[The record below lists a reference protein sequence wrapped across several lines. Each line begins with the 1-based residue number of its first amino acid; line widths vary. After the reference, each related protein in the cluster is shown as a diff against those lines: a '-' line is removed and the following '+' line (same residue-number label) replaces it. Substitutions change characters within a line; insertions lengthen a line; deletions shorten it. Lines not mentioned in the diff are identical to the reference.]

1 VKVNHTRR
9 IWRIYLPLLLPA
21 ILLFLVVLLLVL
33 SSSQILSTG
42 FTVIVIILAVA
53 VMAVAYLFAR
63 RLATSLTQI
72 RAGVERI
79 AQIDDGGRVITTSDD
94 SLASLAVAANSVAR
108 QFEQRAAELTHQ
120 QQEHDTI
127 VSSMIEGVLVVDADE
142 KLISINQAAARLLGL
157 ENANV
162 IGRSLPETIRN
173 SDLHRLVTRTL
184 KLGTTVEGDI
194 TLSGVENRYLQVTGT
209 MLPDATHGT
218 IGALVVLNDVTRL
231 RKLEQVRR
239 DFVANVSHEL
249 KTPITSIK
257 GYVET
262 LLDGAYRNPDE
273 SERFLNIVARQANRL
288 NAIIEDLLK
297 LSRIEQGVERGEIV
311 LEQTALKGLLMAAIS
326 ACETQ
331 ITAKSIR
338 VSMSCPDDLVARI
351 NPPLLEQAIVNL
363 IDNAAKY
370 SDAGS
375 AIEIAALQD
384 NRAISITVCDHGVGI
399 APEHLPRLFERFYR
413 VDKAR
418 SRSEGGTG
426 LGLAIAKHIVQ
437 AHGGTISV
445 SSRVG
450 EGSTFT
456 ISLPLR

>member
-1 VKVNHTRR
+1 MNHTRR
-9 IWRIYLPLLLPA
+9 TWHIYLPLLLPT
-21 ILLFLVVLLLVL
+21 ILLFLAVL
-33 SSSQILSTG
+33 SIVILSSHVLSTSLI
-42 FTVIVIILAVA
+42 VIVIALAVGA
-53 VMAVAYLFAR
+53 VVVTYLFVWK
-63 RLATSLTQI
+63 LAVSLTQI

-79 AQIDDGGRVITTSDD
+79 AQIDDSGHAKATPDD
-94 SLASLAVAANSVAR
+94 SVASLAVAVNDVAR
-108 QFEQRAAELTHQ
+108 QLSERAAELTQ
-120 QQEHDTI
+120 RRQEHDTI
-127 VSSMIEGVLVVDADE
+127 ISSMIEGVLVVDADE
-142 KLISINQAAARLLGL
+142 KLISINQAAARLLDL
-157 ENANV
+157 ESADV
-162 IGRSLPETIRN
+162 LGRTLQETIRN
-173 SDLHRLVTRTL
+173 SDLHRLVMRTL
-184 KLGTTVEGDI
+184 KLGTTIEGDI
-194 TLSGVENRYLQVTGT
+194 TLSGAEDRYLQVTGT
-209 MLPDATHGT
+209 MLRDATRNT
-218 IGALVVLNDVTRL
+218 VGALIVLNDVTRL

-262 LLDGAYRNPDE
+262 LLDSAFRNPDDT
-273 SERFLNIVARQANRL
+273 ERFLKIVAKQANRL

-311 LEQTALKGLLMAAIS
+311 LEQTALKGLLTAAIN

-331 ITAKSIR
+331 ITTKNIH
-338 VSMSCPDDLVARI
+338 VSLSCPDDLIVRI
-351 NPPLLEQAIVNL
+351 NPPLLEQAVVNL

-370 SDAGS
+370 GNAGS
-375 AIEIAALQD
+375 PLEIAAIQD
-384 NRAISITVCDHGVGI
+384 SSAISIAVCDHGVGI
-399 APEHLPRLFERFYR
+399 VSEHLPRLFERFYR

-418 SRSEGGTG
+418 SRAEGGTG
-426 LGLAIAKHIVQ
+426 LGLAIAKHIVL

>member
-1 VKVNHTRR
+1 MNHTRLF
-9 IWRIYLPLLLPA
+9 WRTYLPLMLPA
-21 ILLFLVVLLLVL
+21 FLLFLLVL
-33 SSSQILSTG
+33 SVTLLSTQ
-42 FTVIVIILAVA
+42 TLSTIYIVIAIVLAIAAIV
-53 VMAVAYLFAR
+53 VTYVFAR
-63 RLATSLTQI
+63 RLAISLMQI

-79 AQIDDGGRVITTSDD
+79 SQIDNSERPQTTPNDSAALLATAVSD
-94 SLASLAVAANSVAR
+94 VAR
-108 QFEQRAAELTHQ
+108 RLQERAAVLAQ
-120 QQEHDTI
+120 RRQEYDMI

-157 ENANV
+157 ESSN
-162 IGRSLPETIRN
+162 ILGRTLQETVRN
-173 SDLHRLVTRTL
+173 SDLNRLVMQTL

-194 TLSGVENRYLQVTGT
+194 TLRDAEDRYLQVTGT
-209 MLPDATHGT
+209 MLRGT
-218 IGALVVLNDVTRL
+218 ASNALGALVVLNDITRL

-262 LLDGAYRNPDE
+262 LLDGALRDPEDT
-273 SERFLNIVARQANRL
+273 ERFLKIVAKQANRL
-288 NAIIEDLLK
+288 NAIIEDLLR

-311 LEQTALKGLLMAAIS
+311 LEQTALKGLLTAAIG

-331 ITAKSIR
+331 IKAKSIR

-363 IDNAAKY
+363 IDNATKY
-370 SDAGS
+370 SDAKT
-375 AIEIAALQD
+375 AIEITASQD
-384 NRAISITVCDHGVGI
+384 NSAISISVRDHGVGI
-399 APEHLPRLFERFYR
+399 ASEHLPRLFERFYR
-413 VDKAR
+413 VDRAR
-418 SRSEGGTG
+418 SRAEGGTG
-426 LGLAIAKHIVQ
+426 LGLAIAKHIVL

-450 EGSTFT
+450 EGSTFA
-456 ISLPLR
+456 ISIPLR